1 MVEIA
6 DMARHQRAQTG
17 SGAATAATALSE
29 VAPSAWD
36 DLASRTIEPNGYY
49 LSPWAR
55 AVDAGARGRS
65 HVDALC
71 GFAPSRRLVAL
82 LPVVSAWRAF
92 HLPLPVLVSAESYG
106 TLHTPLLARD
116 DAASAARALLD
127 DAIAQDARAI
137 VLRDVPLEGAAV
149 GAIRGALA
157 RDGLTPV
164 VLHSYARACL
174 DATGD
179 ADTLLRDALGAKKL
193 KELRRQRHRLG
204 DTGALSFTVART
216 AGDVA
221 SALETFLTLEA
232 GGWKGKRG
240 TALVQHDGDAAFIRR
255 ATVELAARG
264 QCEIAVLAAG
274 LTPIAAGI
282 ILKHDERAFWFKLGA
297 DERFAKLSP
306 GVQLAIE
313 LTRYFCADPSVAFV
327 DSTAPAD
334 SPMINPIWRGRFAIG
349 DLLIPLRAGDPMFP
363 LILTALRARRRLDSV
378 ARGALRAIRRVKARI
393 G

>member
-6 DMARHQRAQTG
+6 DMARSERAQTG
-17 SGAATAATALSE
+17 PGAAGMATALRE

-49 LSPWAR
+49 LSPWAL

-71 GFAPSRRLVAL
+71 GLAPSRRLVAL
-82 LPVVSAWRAF
+82 LPVVSAWRAYR
-92 HLPLPVLVSAESYG
+92 LPLPVVVSAESYG

-116 DAASAARALLD
+116 DATGAARALLD
-127 DAIAQDARAI
+127 DAAAKGARAI
-137 VLRDVPLEGAAV
+137 VLRDVPLEGHAV
-149 GAIRGALA
+149 GAIRDALA
-157 RDGLTPV
+157 RDGLVPV

-174 DATGD
+174 DATDD
-179 ADTLLRDALGAKKL
+179 AETLLRDALGAKKL
-193 KELRRQRHRLG
+193 KELRRQRHRLS
-204 DTGALSFTVART
+204 DTGALSFAVAKTRDDVAR
-216 AGDVA
+216 AV
-221 SALETFLTLEA
+221 ETFLALEA

-240 TALVQHDGDAAFIRR
+240 TALVQHAGDAAFIRR
-255 ATVELAARG
+255 ATVDLAARG

-274 LTPIAAGI
+274 LVPIAAGI
-282 ILKHDERAFWFKLGA
+282 ILKHDERAFWFKLGV
-297 DERFAKLSP
+297 DEQFAKLSP
-306 GVQLAIE
+306 GVQLALE
-313 LTRYFCADPSVAFV
+313 LTRHFCADPSVKFV

-363 LILTALRARRRLDSV
+363 VILMALRARRRFDSA
-378 ARGALRAIRRVKARI
+378 ARAVLHAVRRAKARI